1 MIISSEGESEDK
13 NTDDL
18 SAAREKVKI
27 NRQMFIISEGES
39 ENKKTLLSAAREK
52 VKIKRQ
58 LVFSSET
65 QVKILG

>member
-27 NRQMFIISEGES
+27 
-39 ENKKTLLSAAREK
+39 
-52 VKIKRQ
+52 KRHDYQ
-58 LVFSSET
+58 
-65 QVKILG
+65 